1 MIRTTGLFL
10 LLLLKVLGWALLI
23 LLALFLLFVLLVL
36 FVPVRYQV
44 QLHNERSTDCEK
56 HNLMKNVRLQL
67 QVHWLLHLLQISAS
81 YGSQGF
87 QSQIRAAGIDIPKA
101 LAWLKKKKERR
112 HNRRQAKKGAKKT
125 AEDRTQS
132 DGKTMEPTQE
142 SLHVL
147 EETRRQEPDS
157 DQLFAEKSESDPR
170 AASTSAEKSESD
182 PGAAPA
188 SGNSRTSGNSGNSIE
203 TISTNDTE
211 IPLQKAAS
219 DKEQRSGS
227 KTHKRR
233 QKKKNP
239 FPAGKDP
246 KPPKAAKKKKR
257 QETGEQAD
265 PSEAEPGFFAR
276 LRSRYAQIRKEIK
289 DETNRYAVG
298 RVWAEFLKVIRSC
311 RPRKLRADI
320 SFSLADP
327 AFTGLAVGHISLLPW
342 IYRYPCSISPDFTSE
357 QMYVEGEI
365 FAQGKV
371 SVYVFVLTALRLLRD
386 KKFMRTV
393 RRLLGRG
400 R

>member
-23 LLALFLLFVLLVL
+23 LLALFLLSVLLVL

-44 QLHNERSTDCEK
+44 QLHNERSMDCEK
-56 HNLMKNVRLQL
+56 QNLMENFRLQL

-87 QSQIRAAGIDIPKA
+87 QSQIRAAGIDIPKV
-101 LAWLKKKKERR
+101 LAWLKKKKELK
-112 HNRRQAKKGAKKT
+112 HNRRQAKKGTKKT

-132 DGKTMEPTQE
+132 DGKTMEPTQQE
-142 SLHVL
+142 SLHVF

-157 DQLFAEKSESDPR
+157 DQLFAEKSESDP
-170 AASTSAEKSESD
+170 
-182 PGAAPA
+182 GAAPA
-188 SGNSRTSGNSGNSIE
+188 SMTSVTSTE
-203 TISTNDTE
+203 TIFTNDTE
-211 IPLQKAAS
+211 IPIQKAAS
-219 DKEQRSGS
+219 DKEQRSRS

-257 QETGEQAD
+257 QETGDQAD

-327 AFTGLAVGHISLLPW
+327 AFTGLAVGQISLLPW